1 MEELEEYIHEWLF
14 DDKFSIE
21 YQQGM
26 LTALKLHYRATGQY
40 DKVDI
45 INTVIFSLYRE
56 RY

>member
-1 MEELEEYIHEWLF
+1 MDELEEYIHEWLF

-26 LTALKLHYRATGQY
+26 LTALKLHYRVTKQY

-56 RY
+56 IY